1 MLFSDCFDLL
11 GVAVL
16 IDIVCLL
23 FKVLFTGGGGW
34 LILGLGGDFNSVDLF
49 TLV

>member
-1 MLFSDCFDLL
+1 MLI
-11 GVAVL
+11 G
-16 IDIVCLL
+16 IVWLL

-34 LILGLGGDFNSVDLF
+34 FILGLGGGFNSVDLF